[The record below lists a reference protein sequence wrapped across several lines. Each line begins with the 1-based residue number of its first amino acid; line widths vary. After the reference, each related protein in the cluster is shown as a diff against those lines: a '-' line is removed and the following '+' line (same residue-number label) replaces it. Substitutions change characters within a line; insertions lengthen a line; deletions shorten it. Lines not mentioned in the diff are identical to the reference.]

1 MKKNFLFFL
10 ILISQYHLSQVIE
23 STVDME
29 IDSEKVT
36 IRQRFSPP
44 KGYSWIQEKPGSFGA
59 FLTDFSLH
67 PAGLPVRNYKGK
79 PLANQNHH
87 AALLSISVG
96 DKDLQQCADAWIR
109 LYSEYLWLNKKTE
122 ELVFHFTSG
131 QPFSWKDFRNGVR
144 PQEIKK
150 KVHFVR
156 SAITD
161 SSYENFQNYLEVVFR
176 YAGTISLDRESVV
189 IKENGAVK
197 SGDFILQPGSPGHL
211 VIIVGAARNV
221 SGKKVYLLAESFM
234 PAQDIHILVN
244 PQNRTISPWYE
255 LDVNV
260 PRTRTAK
267 YIFTKASIKRFQT
280 LR

>member
-1 MKKNFLFFL
+1 M
-10 ILISQYHLSQVIE
+10 
-23 STVDME
+23 
-29 IDSEKVT
+29 
-36 IRQRFSPP
+36 
-44 KGYSWIQEKPGSFGA
+44 
-59 FLTDFSLH
+59 
-67 PAGLPVRNYKGK
+67 
-79 PLANQNHH
+79 
-87 AALLSISVG
+87 
-96 DKDLQQCADAWIR
+96 
-109 LYSEYLWLNKKTE
+109 
-122 ELVFHFTSG
+122 
-131 QPFSWKDFRNGVR
+131 
-144 PQEIKK
+144 
-150 KVHFVR
+150 
-156 SAITD
+156 
-161 SSYENFQNYLEVVFR
+161 
-176 YAGTISLDRESVV
+176 

-255 LDVNV
+255 LDVNA